1 MVIRWGM
8 IASVLIL
15 SAGRFHISAAAAT
28 ALTRTR
34 VPTAFCNTARGVTTM
49 MDSRT
54 RRRSSASLTTSAV
67 TAASTSGDD
76 VSAGEERR
84 RFYLVKSEPSEFS
97 LSDLLACG
105 PEGDEW
111 DGVRNYE
118 ARNILKEMQVGD
130 LAFFYHSNC
139 RMPYGPGIVGM
150 AQVIR
155 TALPDATA
163 WDANDKHCDPK
174 CTLPIPTDITDKAC
188 RWVSPRLSFQK
199 EYPVIL
205 TLKELKDHAKKDP
218 ESVVASMDL
227 VRRSR
232 LSVTRVTEEQWTQVE
247 AMIAQKK
254 KEQES
259 ETEIID
265 KPEGLNTKRAK
276 KSKII

>member
-8 IASVLIL
+8 IASVLSL
-15 SAGRFHISAAAAT
+15 SAGRFHISAAP
-28 ALTRTR
+28 LTRTR
-34 VPTAFCNTARGVTTM
+34 VPTAFYNTARGVTTM
-49 MDSRT
+49 MGSRT
-54 RRRSSASLTTSAV
+54 RRRSSASLTTSVV

-76 VSAGEERR
+76 VSGEERR
-84 RFYLVKSEPSEFS
+84 RFLVKSEPSEFS

-139 RMPYGPGIVGM
+139 RMPYGPGIVGI

-163 WDANDKHCDPK
+163 WDPTDKHHDPK

-188 RWVSPRLSFQK
+188 RWVSPRMSFQK

-205 TLKELKDHAKKDP
+205 TLKELKDHAKENP
-218 ESVVASMDL
+218 ESVIASMDL

-232 LSVTRVTEEQWTQVE
+232 LSVTRVTEEQWAQVE

-259 ETEIID
+259 EIEID